1 MSNSQESLLALR
13 LVTMALVEV
22 VANGGVPTPEG
33 EDAEAE
39 YPRTL
44 HELVKVYS
52 RDKVSDE
59 AIAQVVA
66 AVTPLFPELKLSV
79 A

>member
-1 MSNSQESLLALR
+1 MPSSEESLLALR

-22 VANGGVPTPEG
+22 VANGGIPTPEG

-44 HELVKVYS
+44 NELVKVYA

-66 AVTPLFPELKLSV
+66 AVSPLFPELKV
-79 A
+79 AAV